1 MQVRAATLSDLDT
14 LVDFGKRLTK
24 ESPIFSKQGF
34 DELSASDLFEY
45 LIKKHGS
52 IFLALDE
59 YQNPVGAVIGVIET
73 DWRTGQKLAFEQGV
87 YVLPEYRKSN
97 IAKLLVNTLIGW
109 AQLKNADRIQ
119 IGTMTGIHAD
129 KTVKL
134 YESLGFNLVGYVLEM
149 EV

>member
-1 MQVRAATLSDLDT
+1 
-14 LVDFGKRLTK
+14 
-24 ESPIFSKQGF
+24 
-34 DELSASDLFEY
+34 ASDLFEY
-45 LIKKHGS
+45 LIKKHNS

-59 YQNPVGAVIGVIET
+59 YQNPVGTVIGVIET
-73 DWRTGQKLAFEQGV
+73 DWRTGHKLAFEQGV

-97 IAKLLVNTLIGW
+97 IAKLLVNTFIGW

-134 YESLGFNLVGYVLEM
+134 YESLGFNLIGYVLEM